1 MLKVGDV
8 LRSKGTEIFSIS
20 PKETVYRALELLAEH
35 DIGALLVIEDGEL
48 VGIFSERDYA
58 RKVILKGRSSK
69 DTPVGEL
76 MTTKV
81 YSITTDKTI
90 EECMALMTTTR
101 SRHMPVFENNKL
113 VGVVSIGDIV
123 NAIINEQRITIQDL
137 ENYITGSEY
146 VQTSG

>member
-1 MLKVGDV
+1 MLKVKDV
-8 LRSKGTEIFSIS
+8 LESKGSNILSIS
-20 PKETVYRALELLAEH
+20 PKETVYKALEILAEY
-35 DIGALLVIEDGEL
+35 DIGALLVIEEGQL

-69 DTPVGEL
+69 ETPVGEL
-76 MTTKV
+76 MTSKV
-81 YSITTDKTI
+81 YSISTDKTI

-101 SRHMPVFENNKL
+101 SRHMPVFEDNKL

-123 NAIINEQRITIQDL
+123 NAIIAEQKITIQDL

>member
-8 LRSKGTEIFSIS
+8 LKSKGTEIFSIG
-20 PKETVYRALELLAEH
+20 PKETVYRALELLAEY

-76 MTTKV
+76 MTTRV
-81 YSITTDKTI
+81 YSVTTDKTI